1 MPEDTHTVTYDAKDI
16 ENAINEAVHF
26 LPKHFT
32 PRHEHSKRCYR
43 VLQHILYDDE
53 YTVLEAKQSLVKS
66 LSPIRIVAT
75 NKRII
80 LVNPSFS
87 SLWLGYNL
95 FTPTRYEV
103 IPYSNVANITL
114 LTGISFSS
122 ISVFLTTG
130 SPNWDGSIEGLKTK
144 DAKAMFIFMEKVTES
159 LRKQGNNPAPAAHK
173 SSKKKR
179 NEVDIKRSKEMVKN
193 RGAKFVWLGPQPLDY
208 VSDALEVDKN
218 SVTRV
223 DMGEIE
229 KLDKGTAEKFDG
241 CIFVCNNGAFS
252 SSVSDYMWE
261 KHGVNTFVLH
271 GGIEQY
277 KTAGKNTGTS

>member
-16 ENAINEAVHF
+16 ETAIDEAVQF
-26 LPKHFT
+26 LPKNFT

-43 VLQHILYDDE
+43 VLQHILYEDE

-103 IPYSNVANITL
+103 IPYNNIANITL
-114 LTGISFSS
+114 LTGVSFSS
-122 ISVFLTTG
+122 ISVYLTTG
-130 SPNWDGSIEGLKTK
+130 SPNWDGSIGGLKTK
-144 DAKAMFIFMEKVTES
+144 DAKAMFVFMEKVTEA
-159 LRKQGNNPAPAAHK
+159 LRKQGSSSALTAMK

-179 NEVDIKRSKEMVKN
+179 NELDLKRSKERIRN
-193 RGAKFVWLGPQPLDY
+193 RGAKLVWLGAHPLDY
-208 VSDALEVDKN
+208 VANALEIDKN
-218 SVTRV
+218 NVIRA

-229 KLDKGTAEKFDG
+229 KIDKAAAGKFEG
-241 CIFVCNNGAFS
+241 HIFVCYNGAFS
-252 SSVSDYMWE
+252 SAVSDYMWE
-261 KHGVNTFVLH
+261 KHGVNTYVLH
-271 GGIEQY
+271 GGIEQN
-277 KTAGKNTGTS
+277 KTAVKSI

>member
-16 ENAINEAVHF
+16 ETAINEAVQF
-26 LPKHFT
+26 LPKNFA
-32 PRHEHSKRCYR
+32 PMHEHSKRCYR

-66 LSPIRIVAT
+66 LAPIRIVAT

-87 SLWLGYNL
+87 SLWLGYNI

-103 IPYSNVANITL
+103 IPYGNIANITL
-114 LTGISFSS
+114 LAGVSFSS
-122 ISVFLTTG
+122 ISVYLTTG
-130 SPNWDGSIEGLKTK
+130 SSNWDGSIEGLKTK

-159 LRKQGNNPAPAAHK
+159 LRKQANSHAPTAQK

-179 NEVDIKRSKEMVKN
+179 NELDLKRSMEMVRN
-193 RGAKFVWLGPQPLDY
+193 RDAKFVWLGAHPLDY
-208 VSDALEVDKN
+208 VAGILEVDKSN
-218 SVTRV
+218 VMRA
-223 DMGEIE
+223 DAGEIE
-229 KLDKGTAEKFDG
+229 KIGKAAAGKLEGH
-241 CIFVCNNGAFS
+241 IFVCYNGAFS

-261 KHGVNTFVLH
+261 KHGINTYVLH
-271 GGIEQY
+271 GGIEEH
-277 KTAGKNTGTS
+277 KTAGKST